1 MGEGELWARC
11 GGRGDS
17 LYEEDCEGLAACFG
31 VSPWDE
37 KAGDEVRAAGIAI
50 VDAISGSGRRPEER
64 EKRASHVCGDG
75 VYRGESGGIIYKQPR
90 SQRNAKVGTK
100 FSAKMGGGRQ
110 VLPGVR

>member
-11 GGRGDS
+11 GGRGDP
-17 LYEEDCEGLAACFG
+17 LYEDDCEELAACFG

-64 EKRASHVCGDG
+64 KKRASHAGGDG
-75 VYRGESGGIIYKQPR
+75 VYRGESGGIMYKQSNSR
-90 SQRNAKVGTK
+90 RNAKVGTELSIK
-100 FSAKMGGGRQ
+100 TDSGRQ
-110 VLPGVR
+110 MLPGVQ